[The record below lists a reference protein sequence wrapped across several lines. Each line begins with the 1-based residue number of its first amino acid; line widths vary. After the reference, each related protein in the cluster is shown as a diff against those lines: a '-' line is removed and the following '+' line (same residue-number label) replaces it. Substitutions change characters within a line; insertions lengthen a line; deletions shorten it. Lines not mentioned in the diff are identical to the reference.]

1 MPLPAVI
8 RRSAQLPAV
17 IGRSVRAAFA
27 KTAEGGAYLLPLGG
41 GWIPASWPINFWQ
54 TGQDPLPPTPSS
66 VVTAC
71 IAAYAQTT
79 AMCPGTHWESTGNG
93 GRERVKTS
101 ALSRILKKPNGYQS
115 ISDFLLN
122 LTTNLYE
129 DGNAY
134 ALALRNNRFE
144 ISELHLF
151 RPQSSAPR
159 VAVTGD
165 VFYSLGGGNE
175 IVERRF
181 AAAGIESLL
190 GLVPARDVL
199 HVRLECKRHPLL
211 GESPMMALLLEMAVG
226 NAWLRQQL
234 VIAANQGRPSGVIE
248 TELPLTPEQVAEGR
262 KRWNDQTQGLNIG
275 GTPILAHGMK
285 WKPGIVSS
293 RDAQLAELAGLN
305 NNLIATRYRV
315 PLALLSL
322 GTQGPQASTEAL
334 MQFWIA
340 TGLGFCLNHIEEAV
354 GQTFGLG
361 GWPDDYLEFNTAALL
376 RSLFKDR
383 IEGLARGVQG
393 GIYAP
398 NEARAE
404 EELPAKLYGDE
415 PRVQQQ
421 VVPLSAWAQAPPAT
435 PAPDAPPPAGPAD
448 DEPSAEEGTP
458 PDGGSRAW
466 TADALIAA
474 ADDYDRHSA

>member
-1 MPLPAVI
+1 MPTPGCHPPRTSLAPFT
-8 RRSAQLPAV
+8 R
-17 IGRSVRAAFA
+17 
-27 KTAEGGAYLLPLGG
+27 TAPEGDGAYLLPLGG
-41 GWIPASWPINFWQ
+41 GWIPASWPMNFWQ

-71 IAAYAQTT
+71 IDAYAQTT
-79 AMCPGTHWESTGNG
+79 AMCPGSHWNSTGKG
-93 GRERVKTS
+93 GRERVTTS
-101 ALSRILKKPNGYQS
+101 ALSRILRKPNTYQS

-122 LTTNLYE
+122 LTANLYE
-129 DGNAY
+129 AGNAY

-151 RPQSSAPR
+151 NPRTSAPR

-165 VFYSLGGGNE
+165 VFYSLAGNE
-175 IVERRF
+175 IVEKRF
-181 AAAGIESLL
+181 SSAGIGSLL
-190 GLVPARDVL
+190 GMVPARDVL
-199 HVRLECKRHPLL
+199 HVRLECKRSPLL
-211 GESPMMALLLEMAVG
+211 GESPMMALLLEMAVS

-234 VIAANQGRPSGVIE
+234 KIAANQGRPSGVIE
-248 TELPLTPEQVAEGR
+248 TDLPLTPEQLKDGR
-262 KRWNDQTQGLNIG
+262 ARWDEQTKGANIG
-275 GTPILAHGMK
+275 GTPILAHGLK
-285 WKPGIVSS
+285 WKPGIVAS
-293 RDAQLAELAGLN
+293 REAQLAELAGLN

-315 PLALLSL
+315 PLPLLSL
-322 GTQGPQASTEAL
+322 GLGQGPQASTESL

-340 TGLGFCLNHIEEAV
+340 TGLGFCLNHIEEAF

-361 GWPDDYLEFNTAALL
+361 GWPDDYLEFDTRALL

-404 EELPAKLYGDE
+404 EELDAAAYGDE

-421 VVPLSAWAQAPPAT
+421 VVPLSAWAQTPPAT
-435 PAPDAPPPAGPAD
+435 PAPNAPPPADPALPPAD
-448 DEPSAEEGTP
+448 QGAP

-466 TADALIAA
+466 AADLLAA
-474 ADDYDRHSA
+474 ADEFDRRAA

>member
-1 MPLPAVI
+1 MQLPAVI

-27 KTAEGGAYLLPLGG
+27 KDGGGAYLLPLGG
-41 GWIPASWPINFWQ
+41 GWIPASWPVNFWQ
-54 TGQDPLPPTPSS
+54 TGQDPLPASPSS
-66 VVTAC
+66 VATAC

-79 AMCPGTHWESTGNG
+79 AMCPGSHWNSTGKG
-93 GRERVKTS
+93 GRERVTTS

-122 LTTNLYE
+122 LTSNLYE

-144 ISELHLF
+144 INELHLF
-151 RPQSSAPR
+151 SSRMSAPR
-159 VAVTGD
+159 VAITGE
-165 VFYSLGGGNE
+165 VFYSLAGNE
-175 IVERRF
+175 IVEKRF
-181 AAAGIESLL
+181 AGAGLGALL
-190 GLVPARDVL
+190 GMVPARDVL
-199 HVRLECKRHPLL
+199 HVRLECKRHPLV
-211 GESPMMALLLEMAVG
+211 GESPLTALLLEMAVS

-234 VIAANQGRPSGVIE
+234 QIAASQGRPIGVIE
-248 TELPLTPEQVAEGR
+248 TDLPLTREQVEDGR
-262 KRWNDQTQGLNIG
+262 QRWDDQIARIN

-285 WKPGIVSS
+285 WKPGLLSS
-293 RDAQLAELAGLN
+293 RDSQLAELAGLN

-315 PLALLSL
+315 PLPLLSL
-322 GTQGPQASTEAL
+322 GLGQGPQASTESL
-334 MQFWIA
+334 MQFWVA

-354 GQTFGLG
+354 GQTFQLG
-361 GWPDDYLEFNTAALL
+361 GWPDDYLEFDTKALL

-404 EELPAKLYGDE
+404 EELDAASYGDE

-435 PAPDAPPPAGPAD
+435 PAPDAPPAAADAPAD
-448 DEPSAEEGTP
+448 DDEGAP
-458 PDGGSRAW
+458 PDGGSTRAW
-466 TADALIAA
+466 AADLLAA
-474 ADDYDRHSA
+474 ADDFERRAA